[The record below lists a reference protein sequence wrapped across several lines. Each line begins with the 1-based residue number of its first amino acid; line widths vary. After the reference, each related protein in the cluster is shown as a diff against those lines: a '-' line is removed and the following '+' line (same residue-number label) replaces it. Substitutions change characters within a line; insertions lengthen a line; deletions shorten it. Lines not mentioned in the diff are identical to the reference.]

1 MIRFDL
7 NIGLAVGFVIAY
19 PLPTSP
25 LKGTPFVKEFY
36 DGRYSSTLDE
46 KLHIVQ

>member
-19 PLPTSP
+19 LVLTHSI
-25 LKGTPFVKEFY
+25 KGPIDTAQWKGLLWF
-36 DGRYSSTLDE
+36 
-46 KLHIVQ
+46 